1 MMMSKKNGSI
11 SGLMQSNLCNRGMIC
26 VGFFVL
32 VFSQAAQSQSTQPQ
46 SARPQTTSSTTK
58 TVEQTFLYI
67 KSTLDTFR
75 GTGRLVNNPGIDG
88 ADLEVFIDFLAEFE
102 ATFSVEFSPV
112 SAMCNYYLD
121 PENSRMTIEERAEI
135 AFSFL
140 SELDKRIS
148 RYSKAAE
155 EFDEMIEVEFGQL
168 VLEQIKE
175 LKLHASSH
183 QRLPSSQFDEEAVIS
198 FLDSACV

>member
-1 MMMSKKNGSI
+1 MMMRKKSRSLFEPVQSK
-11 SGLMQSNLCNRGMIC
+11 LFNLGMIWA
-26 VGFFVL
+26 GLFVL
-32 VFSQAAQSQSTQPQ
+32 VFSQAAQSQPAS
-46 SARPQTTSSTTK
+46 SAAE

-75 GTGRLVNNPGIDG
+75 ATGRLVNNPGIDG

-102 ATFSVEFSPV
+102 AVFSIEFSPA
-112 SAMCNYYLD
+112 SAMCSYYLD
-121 PENSRMTIEERAEI
+121 SENSRMTIEERAEI

-148 RYSKAAE
+148 HYSKAAE

-168 VLEQIKE
+168 VLEQIEKF
-175 LKLHASSH
+175 KLQASSH
-183 QRLPSSQFDEEAVIS
+183 QRLPSSKFDEAAVIS
-198 FLDSACV
+198 FLDSACI